1 MDNKKVFA
9 KGLYLAPA
17 PVQFF
22 CQKLS
27 ICIDD
32 FGKWI
37 KDNSAEG
44 GMQYLSKG
52 KNGKVYLN
60 LQITEKREPDQKG
73 NTHTIS
79 VDTWKP
85 QQQSAGCP
93 SQPNPE
99 EEKPLLETGKVI
111 ENSPETDDI
120 PF

>member
-9 KGLYLAPA
+9 KGFYLKPA

-27 ICIDD
+27 VCIDD
-32 FGKWI
+32 FGAWI

-52 KNGKVYLN
+52 NNGKVYLN

-73 NTHTIS
+73 NTHTLS

-85 QQQSAGCP
+85 NQTQEQA
-93 SQPNPE
+93 PE
-99 EEKPLLETGKVI
+99 EEKPLLETGKVV
-111 ENSPETDDI
+111 ENSPAIDDDQI